1 MALFECGSATAGT
14 MKEVVGYRF
23 EVGVGNFS
31 IFVSP
36 THNSYGTNSSAM
48 LADSEYFESTSTTGL
63 GGVLKAKK
71 SCKVLHLEN
80 DAVVDTTSYAAG
92 DTIFTYPSSN
102 VYTQYHNWIV
112 I

>member
-1 MALFECGSATAGT
+1 MALFECGSAIAGT

-23 EVGVGNFS
+23 EAGVGNFS
-31 IFVSP
+31 ILVSP
-36 THNSYGTNSSAM
+36 THNLYDKNSSSM
-48 LADSEYFESTSTTGL
+48 LASSEYFESTSTTGL

-71 SCKVLHLEN
+71 SCKVLHLIN
-80 DAVVDTTSYAAG
+80 DTVVDTTSYAAG
-92 DTIFTYPSSN
+92 DTIFTYPDTN